1 MSMKESDRQTRKFL
15 GLGNKRCVMGCG
27 VIVIVAGF
35 LIAWNWQLA
44 AARYGTAAMRQV
56 VLCDWINQLSK
67 LSDVQKRVLY
77 SLLYENV
84 GDPDAVG
91 EALAVLNAHIQE
103 DEDQIV
109 RHLVYVAFTT
119 QNPSDRRVA
128 LSGLQ
133 HVTPKHETVATAVF
147 LYYLKHSDTS
157 NNGKEAL
164 NASFCISG
172 LVKFSYR
179 DARPAIAQFTNNAN
193 KYLAETA
200 NQALLSLDAPPRSSR

>member
-1 MSMKESDRQTRKFL
+1 MHLRP
-15 GLGNKRCVMGCG
+15 
-27 VIVIVAGF
+27 
-35 LIAWNWQLA
+35 W
-44 AARYGTAAMRQV
+44 V
-56 VLCDWINQLSK
+56 VLEVCL
-67 LSDVQKRVLY
+67 
-77 SLLYENV
+77 
-84 GDPDAVG
+84 
-91 EALAVLNAHIQE
+91 EALKFVTPAAQIALW
-103 DEDQIV
+103 DEV
-109 RHLVYVAFTT
+109 FR
-119 QNPSDRRVA
+119 

-147 LYYLKHSDTS
+147 LYYLKHSETS